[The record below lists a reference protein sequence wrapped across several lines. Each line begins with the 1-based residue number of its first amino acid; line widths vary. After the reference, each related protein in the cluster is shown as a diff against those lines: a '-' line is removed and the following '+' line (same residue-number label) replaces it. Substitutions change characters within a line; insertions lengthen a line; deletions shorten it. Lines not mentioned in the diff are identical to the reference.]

1 MGAPATI
8 PSPTMSSLL
17 SRIAATERPDLVVV
31 IGYGDELPVFRHAR
45 ALWQFY
51 AAHFPAI
58 DLVFVRWSDQ
68 LKPGE
73 VHHNGYDL
81 LVGIGDRMQGATG
94 YASSGVWSGSEN
106 AKWIYRQMLVQD
118 YLLRTRSAPF
128 YFYHTTLTSVVDFR
142 ALSTVLDQLPK
153 TGCYAGP
160 IARLNGPPE
169 MAGLTFT
176 SGASTILSHDA
187 LQHMRAH
194 YDPQH
199 PWAQFPN
206 DIWAALMLPHFMRTP
221 LPTFNF
227 VRPRAPMADAAELG
241 AIARHLLQQGH
252 FHFRVKTV
260 EPQDAAGRR
269 QDVDPWIML
278 RLMETVLSSEHE
290 PERTRALMAQYAQEA
305 SGGEQVPARRGQS
318 LFSGARTLPL
328 SDSELFA
335 T

>member
-1 MGAPATI
+1 
-8 PSPTMSSLL
+8 MSSLL
-17 SRIAATERPDLVVV
+17 SRIADIKRPDLVVV

-51 AAHFPAI
+51 AAHFPGI

-68 LKPGE
+68 LAPGE

-81 LVGIGDRMQGATG
+81 LVGIGNRMQGAAG

-142 ALSTVLDQLPK
+142 ALGTVLDQLPK

-194 YDPQH
+194 YDQQH
-199 PWAQFPN
+199 PWSQYPN

-227 VRPRAPMADAAELG
+227 VRQRAPMAGAAELG

-290 PERTRALMAQYAQEA
+290 PERTRALMTQYMQEA
-305 SGGEQVPARRGQS
+305 SGGEQVPARRDEP
-318 LFSGARTLPL
+318 LFGGARTLAL
-328 SDSELFA
+328 ADSELFA